1 MVRFAAALLIAALPL
16 NVALAGPV
24 IVRHDDLNLAD
35 PADVLILKVRVLE
48 AAETACGPARLP
60 DFGVTARIV
69 YKARAEQKSCVRET
83 ADRTL
88 ARILGPTG
96 LA

>member
-1 MVRFAAALLIAALPL
+1 MIRFVAALLFTALSLGAAQ
-16 NVALAGPV
+16 AGTI
-24 IVRHDDLNLAD
+24 IVQHGDLNLSN
-35 PADVLILKVRVLE
+35 PVDVQTLKVRVLE
-48 AAETACGPARLP
+48 AAEAACGSARLP
-60 DFGVTARIV
+60 DFGVTARIL
-69 YKARAEQKSCVRET
+69 YKAKAERRACVRQT

>member
-1 MVRFAAALLIAALPL
+1 MIRFVAALFLILLPL
-16 NVALAGPV
+16 GAAQAGTI
-24 IVRHDDLNLAD
+24 IVQYGDLDLSN
-35 PADVLILKVRVLE
+35 PAAVQTLKVRVLE
-48 AAETACGPARLP
+48 AAEAACGSVRLP
-60 DFGVTARIV
+60 DFGVTARIL
-69 YKARAEQKSCVRET
+69 YKAKAERRACVRQT

>member
-1 MVRFAAALLIAALPL
+1 MNRFAAVLLIAAVPFGT
-16 NVALAGPV
+16 AQAGVV
-24 IVRHDDLNLAD
+24 IVQHGDLNLSN
-35 PADVLILKVRVLE
+35 PADVQTLKLRVQA
-48 AAETACGPARLP
+48 AAEAACGPARLP
-60 DFGVTARIV
+60 EFGVTARIV
-69 YKARAEQKSCVRET
+69 YKARAEYKNCVRET